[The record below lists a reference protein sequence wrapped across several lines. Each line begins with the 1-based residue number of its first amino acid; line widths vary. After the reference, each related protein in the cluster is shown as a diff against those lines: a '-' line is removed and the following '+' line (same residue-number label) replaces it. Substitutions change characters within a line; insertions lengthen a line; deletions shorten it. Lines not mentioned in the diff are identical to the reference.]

1 MDTRH
6 SGWPGC
12 FYVFSLT
19 NYLFGTINMTK
30 HYGLIGKTLGHS
42 FSAAFFKDYFEK
54 NNIAATYSNFEL
66 NDIAEIPSI
75 FDQNLSGLNVTFPYK
90 ESVLPFLD
98 RLDDSAAQIG
108 AVNVIAFENG
118 EKVGYN
124 TDAYGFAQ
132 SIKPF
137 LTFEHERAL
146 IFGTG
151 GASKAVTHVFK
162 QLGLEVFYISR
173 QPDHQNRVY
182 TYAEINEHML
192 KACKVLVNC
201 TPIGTFPDLDASI
214 ELPFELL
221 TPAHLVIDLVYNP
234 AETSLM
240 KQAKTKGAAVMNGL
254 SMLQH
259 QALKSY
265 EIWSR

>member
-1 MDTRH
+1 M
-6 SGWPGC
+6 
-12 FYVFSLT
+12 
-19 NYLFGTINMTK
+19 IQ
-30 HYGLIGKTLGHS
+30 HYGLIGKTLAHS
-42 FSAAFFKDYFEK
+42 FSASFFKDYFEK
-54 NNIAATYSNFEL
+54 NNIDARYSNFEL
-66 NDIAEIPSI
+66 NDVEEISSI
-75 FDQNLSGLNVTFPYK
+75 FEQNLSGLNVTFPYK
-90 ESVLPFLD
+90 ESVIPYLD
-98 RLDDSAAQIG
+98 RLDESAAQIG
-108 AVNVIAFENG
+108 AVNVISFENG

-151 GASKAVTHVFK
+151 GASKAVAHVFK
-162 QLGLEVFYISR
+162 QIGLDVFYISR
-173 QPDHQNRVY
+173 NGHEATGVF
-182 TYAEINEHML
+182 TYEDINSHML
-192 KACKVLVNC
+192 QACKVLVNC
-201 TPIGTFPDLDASI
+201 TPIGTFPNISDCI
-214 ELPFELL
+214 ELPFEHL

-234 AETSLM
+234 SETELM
-240 KQAKTKGAAVMNGL
+240 KRAKKQGAAVMNGL

>member
-1 MDTRH
+1 M
-6 SGWPGC
+6 
-12 FYVFSLT
+12 L
-19 NYLFGTINMTK
+19 K

-54 NNIAATYSNFEL
+54 NNITATYSNFEL
-66 NDIAEIPSI
+66 NDIEEILSI

-90 ESVLPFLD
+90 ESVIPFLD
-98 RLDDSAAQIG
+98 RLDDGAAQIG

-151 GASKAVTHVFK
+151 GASKAVAHVFK
-162 QLGLEVFYISR
+162 QIGLDVFYISR
-173 QPDHQNRVY
+173 NGNEANGVFRYED
-182 TYAEINEHML
+182 INNHML
-192 KACKVLVNC
+192 RSCRVLVNC
-201 TPIGTFPDLDASI
+201 TPVGTFPDVNACF
-214 ELPFELL
+214 ELPFEHL

-234 AETSLM
+234 AQTELM
-240 KQAKTKGAAVMNGL
+240 KRAKAQGAAVMNGL

-265 EIWSR
+265 EIWTR

>member
-1 MDTRH
+1 MAM
-6 SGWPGC
+6 
-12 FYVFSLT
+12 L
-19 NYLFGTINMTK
+19 K

-42 FSAAFFKDYFEK
+42 FSEAFFKDYFEK
-54 NNIAATYSNFEL
+54 NNIEAKYSNFEL
-66 NDIAEIPSI
+66 KEIEEISSI
-75 FDQNLSGLNVTFPYK
+75 FNQNLSGLNVTFPYK

-98 RLDDSAAQIG
+98 RLDESAAQIG
-108 AVNVIAFENG
+108 AVNVLAFENG

-151 GASKAVTHVFK
+151 GASKAVAHVFK
-162 QLGLEVFYISR
+162 QIGLDVFYISR
-173 QPDHQNRVY
+173 NGNEANGVFRYED
-182 TYAEINEHML
+182 INNHML
-192 KACKVLVNC
+192 RSCRVLVNC
-201 TPIGTFPDLDASI
+201 TPVGTFPDVNACF
-214 ELPFELL
+214 ELPFEHL

-234 AETSLM
+234 AQTELM
-240 KQAKTKGAAVMNGL
+240 KRAKAQGAAVMNGL

-265 EIWSR
+265 EIWTA

>member
-1 MDTRH
+1 M
-6 SGWPGC
+6 
-12 FYVFSLT
+12 L
-19 NYLFGTINMTK
+19 K

-42 FSAAFFKDYFEK
+42 FSEAFFKDYFEK
-54 NNIAATYSNFEL
+54 NNIEAKYSNFEL
-66 NDIAEIPSI
+66 KEIDEIQSF
-75 FDQNLSGLNVTFPYK
+75 FDLNLSGLNVTFPYK
-90 ESVLPFLD
+90 ESVIPFLD

-151 GASKAVTHVFK
+151 GASKAVAHVFK
-162 QLGLEVFYISR
+162 QIGLDVFYISR
-173 QPDHQNRVY
+173 NGKEANGVFRYEDVN
-182 TYAEINEHML
+182 NHML
-192 KACKVLVNC
+192 RSCRVLVNC
-201 TPIGTFPDLDASI
+201 TPVGTFPDVNACL
-214 ELPFELL
+214 ELPFEHL

-234 AETSLM
+234 AETELM
-240 KQAKTKGAAVMNGL
+240 KRAKKNGAAVMNGL

-265 EIWSR
+265 EIWTA

>member
-1 MDTRH
+1 M
-6 SGWPGC
+6 
-12 FYVFSLT
+12 L
-19 NYLFGTINMTK
+19 K

-42 FSAAFFKDYFEK
+42 FSEAFFKDYFEK
-54 NNIAATYSNFEL
+54 NNIEAKYSNFEL
-66 NDIAEIPSI
+66 KEIEEISSI
-75 FDQNLSGLNVTFPYK
+75 FNQNLSGLNVTFPYK
-90 ESVLPFLD
+90 ESVIPFLD
-98 RLDDSAAQIG
+98 RLDESAAQIG

-151 GASKAVTHVFK
+151 GASKAVAHVFK
-162 QLGLEVFYISR
+162 QIGLDVFYISR
-173 QPDHQNRVY
+173 NGKEANGVFRYED
-182 TYAEINEHML
+182 INSHML
-192 KACKVLVNC
+192 RSCRVLVNC
-201 TPIGTFPDLDASI
+201 TPVGTFPDVNACL
-214 ELPFELL
+214 ELPFEHL

-234 AETSLM
+234 SETELM
-240 KQAKTKGAAVMNGL
+240 KRAKKNGAAVMNGL

-265 EIWSR
+265 EIWTA

>member
-1 MDTRH
+1 M
-6 SGWPGC
+6 
-12 FYVFSLT
+12 
-19 NYLFGTINMTK
+19 K
-30 HYGLIGKTLGHS
+30 HFGLIGKTLGHS

-54 NNIAATYSNFEL
+54 NNIDATYSNFEL
-66 NDIAEIPSI
+66 TDIAEIQSL
-75 FDQNLSGLNVTFPYK
+75 FDQHLSGLNVTFPYK
-90 ESVLPFLD
+90 ESVIPFLD
-98 RLDDSAAQIG
+98 RLDETASQIG

-118 EKVGYN
+118 QKVGYN

-151 GASKAVTHVFK
+151 GASKAIAHVFK
-162 QLGLEVFYISR
+162 TLGVEVYFISR
-173 QPDHQNRVY
+173 QPDHTKRIY
-182 TYAEINEHML
+182 SYSEINVHML
-192 KACKVLVNC
+192 NACKVLVNC
-201 TPIGTFPDLDASI
+201 TPIGNFPNIDASI
-214 ELPFELL
+214 ELPFEFL

-234 AETSLM
+234 AETTLM
-240 KQAKTKGAAVMNGL
+240 KRAKTKGAAVMNGL

-259 QALKSY
+259 QALLSY

>member
-1 MDTRH
+1 M
-6 SGWPGC
+6 
-12 FYVFSLT
+12 
-19 NYLFGTINMTK
+19 K
-30 HYGLIGKTLGHS
+30 HFGLIGKTLGHS

-54 NNIAATYSNFEL
+54 NNIDATYSNFEL
-66 NDIAEIPSI
+66 TDIAEIQSL
-75 FDQNLSGLNVTFPYK
+75 FDQHLSGLNVTFPYK
-90 ESVLPFLD
+90 ESVIPFLD
-98 RLDDSAAQIG
+98 RLDETASQIG

-118 EKVGYN
+118 QKVGYN

-151 GASKAVTHVFK
+151 GASKAIAHVFK
-162 QLGLEVFYISR
+162 TLGVEVYFISR
-173 QPDHQNRVY
+173 QPDHTKRIY
-182 TYAEINEHML
+182 SYSEINEHML
-192 KACKVLVNC
+192 NACKVLVNC
-201 TPIGTFPDLDASI
+201 TPIGTFPNIDASI
-214 ELPFELL
+214 ELPFEFL

-234 AETSLM
+234 AETTLM
-240 KQAKTKGAAVMNGL
+240 KRAKTKGAAVMNGL

-259 QALKSY
+259 QALLSY

>member
-1 MDTRH
+1 M
-6 SGWPGC
+6 
-12 FYVFSLT
+12 L
-19 NYLFGTINMTK
+19 K

-42 FSAAFFKDYFEK
+42 FSEAFFKDYFEQ
-54 NNIAATYSNFEL
+54 NNIEAKYSNFEL
-66 NDIAEIPSI
+66 KEIEEI
-75 FDQNLSGLNVTFPYK
+75 QTLFNQNLSGLNVTFPYK
-90 ESVLPFLD
+90 ESVIPFLD

-151 GASKAVTHVFK
+151 GASKAVAHVFK
-162 QLGLEVFYISR
+162 QIGLDVFYISR
-173 QPDHQNRVY
+173 NGNETNGVFRYED
-182 TYAEINEHML
+182 INSHML
-192 KACKVLVNC
+192 RSCRVLVNC
-201 TPIGTFPDLDASI
+201 TPLGTFPNVDACI
-214 ELPFELL
+214 ELPFEYL

-234 AETSLM
+234 AETELM
-240 KQAKTKGAAVMNGL
+240 KRAKAQGAAVMNGL

-259 QALKSY
+259 QALNSY
-265 EIWSR
+265 EIWTR

>member
-1 MDTRH
+1 MA
-6 SGWPGC
+6 
-12 FYVFSLT
+12 VL
-19 NYLFGTINMTK
+19 K
-30 HYGLIGKTLGHS
+30 HYGLIGKKLGHS

-54 NNIAATYSNFEL
+54 KNIEAKYSNFEL
-66 NDIAEIPSI
+66 NEIEEILPL
-75 FDQNLSGLNVTFPYK
+75 FAQNLSGLNVTFPYK
-90 ESVLPFLD
+90 ESIIPFLD
-98 RLDDSAAQIG
+98 RLDESAAQIG

-151 GASKAVTHVFK
+151 GASKAVAHVFK
-162 QLGLEVFYISR
+162 QIGLDLFYISR
-173 QPDHQNRVY
+173 NGNEANGVFRYED
-182 TYAEINEHML
+182 INNHML
-192 KACKVLVNC
+192 RSCRVLVNC
-201 TPIGTFPDLDASI
+201 TPVGTFPDVNACF
-214 ELPFELL
+214 ELPFEHL

-234 AETSLM
+234 SETELM
-240 KQAKTKGAAVMNGL
+240 KRAKKNGATVMNGL

-265 EIWSR
+265 EIWTR

>member
-1 MDTRH
+1 M
-6 SGWPGC
+6 
-12 FYVFSLT
+12 
-19 NYLFGTINMTK
+19 IQ
-30 HYGLIGKTLGHS
+30 HYGLIGKTLAHS
-42 FSAAFFKDYFEK
+42 FSASFFTDYFEK
-54 NNIAATYSNFEL
+54 NNIDARYSNFEL
-66 NDIAEIPSI
+66 NDVEEISSI
-75 FDQNLSGLNVTFPYK
+75 FEQNLSGLNVTFPYK
-90 ESVLPFLD
+90 ESVIPYLD
-98 RLDDSAAQIG
+98 RLDESAAQIG
-108 AVNVIAFENG
+108 AVNVISFENG

-151 GASKAVTHVFK
+151 GASKAVAHVFK
-162 QLGLEVFYISR
+162 QIGLDVFYISR
-173 QPDHQNRVY
+173 NGHEATGVF
-182 TYAEINEHML
+182 TYDDINSHML
-192 KACKVLVNC
+192 QACKVLVNC
-201 TPIGTFPDLDASI
+201 TPIGTFPNISDCI
-214 ELPFELL
+214 ELPFEHL

-234 AETSLM
+234 AETELM
-240 KQAKTKGAAVMNGL
+240 KRAKKQGAAVMNGL

>member
-1 MDTRH
+1 M
-6 SGWPGC
+6 
-12 FYVFSLT
+12 L
-19 NYLFGTINMTK
+19 K

-54 NNIAATYSNFEL
+54 NNITATYSNFEL
-66 NDIAEIPSI
+66 NDIEDIQTI
-75 FDQNLSGLNVTFPYK
+75 FSQNLSGLNVTFPYK

-98 RLDDSAAQIG
+98 RLDESAAQIG
-108 AVNVIAFENG
+108 AVNVLAFENG

-151 GASKAVTHVFK
+151 GASKAVAHVFK
-162 QLGLEVFYISR
+162 QIGLDVFYISR
-173 QPDHQNRVY
+173 NGNEANGVFRYED
-182 TYAEINEHML
+182 INNHML
-192 KACKVLVNC
+192 RSCRVLVNC
-201 TPIGTFPDLDASI
+201 TPVGTFPDVNACF
-214 ELPFELL
+214 ELPFEHL

-234 AETSLM
+234 AQTELM
-240 KQAKTKGAAVMNGL
+240 KRAKAQGAAVMNGL

-265 EIWSR
+265 EIWTR

>member
-1 MDTRH
+1 M
-6 SGWPGC
+6 
-12 FYVFSLT
+12 L
-19 NYLFGTINMTK
+19 K

-54 NNIAATYSNFEL
+54 NNITATYSNFEL
-66 NDIAEIPSI
+66 NDIEDIQTI
-75 FDQNLSGLNVTFPYK
+75 FSQNLSGLNVTFPYK

-98 RLDDSAAQIG
+98 RLDESAAQIG
-108 AVNVIAFENG
+108 AVNVLAFENG

-151 GASKAVTHVFK
+151 GASKAVAHVFK
-162 QLGLEVFYISR
+162 QIGLDVFYISR
-173 QPDHQNRVY
+173 NGNEANGVFRYED
-182 TYAEINEHML
+182 INNHML
-192 KACKVLVNC
+192 RSCRVLVNC
-201 TPIGTFPDLDASI
+201 TPVGTFPDVNACL
-214 ELPFELL
+214 ELPFEHL
-221 TPAHLVIDLVYNP
+221 TPAHLVIDLVYNQ
-234 AETSLM
+234 AQTELM
-240 KQAKTKGAAVMNGL
+240 KRAKAQGAAVMNGL

-265 EIWSR
+265 EIWTR

>member
-1 MDTRH
+1 M
-6 SGWPGC
+6 
-12 FYVFSLT
+12 L
-19 NYLFGTINMTK
+19 K

-42 FSAAFFKDYFEK
+42 FSEAFFKDYFEQ
-54 NNIAATYSNFEL
+54 NNIEAKYSNFEL
-66 NDIAEIPSI
+66 KEIEEISSI
-75 FDQNLSGLNVTFPYK
+75 FNQNLSGLNVTFPYK
-90 ESVLPFLD
+90 ESVIPFLD

-151 GASKAVTHVFK
+151 GASKAVAHVFK
-162 QLGLEVFYISR
+162 QIGLDVFYISR
-173 QPDHQNRVY
+173 NGNEANGVFRYED
-182 TYAEINEHML
+182 INSHML
-192 KACKVLVNC
+192 RSCRVLVNC
-201 TPIGTFPDLDASI
+201 TPVGTFPDVNACL
-214 ELPFELL
+214 ELPFEHL

-234 AETSLM
+234 AETELM
-240 KQAKTKGAAVMNGL
+240 KRAKKNGAAVMNGL

-265 EIWSR
+265 EIWTA

>member
-1 MDTRH
+1 M
-6 SGWPGC
+6 
-12 FYVFSLT
+12 
-19 NYLFGTINMTK
+19 K
-30 HYGLIGKTLGHS
+30 HFGLIGKTLGHS

-54 NNIAATYSNFEL
+54 NNIDAIYSNFEL
-66 NDIAEIPSI
+66 TDIAEIQSL
-75 FDQNLSGLNVTFPYK
+75 FDQHLSGLNVTFPYK
-90 ESVLPFLD
+90 ESVIPFLD
-98 RLDDSAAQIG
+98 RLDETASQIG

-118 EKVGYN
+118 QKVGYN

-151 GASKAVTHVFK
+151 GASKAIAHVFK
-162 QLGLEVFYISR
+162 TLGVEVYFISR
-173 QPDHQNRVY
+173 QPDHTKRIY
-182 TYAEINEHML
+182 SYSEINEHML
-192 KACKVLVNC
+192 NACKVLVNC
-201 TPIGTFPDLDASI
+201 TPIGTFPNIDASI
-214 ELPFELL
+214 ELPFEFL

-234 AETSLM
+234 AETTLM
-240 KQAKTKGAAVMNGL
+240 KRAKTKGAAVMNGL

-259 QALKSY
+259 QALLSY

>member
-1 MDTRH
+1 M
-6 SGWPGC
+6 
-12 FYVFSLT
+12 L
-19 NYLFGTINMTK
+19 K

-42 FSAAFFKDYFEK
+42 FSEAFFKDYFEK
-54 NNIAATYSNFEL
+54 NNIEAKYSNFEL
-66 NDIAEIPSI
+66 KEIEEISSI
-75 FDQNLSGLNVTFPYK
+75 FNQNLSGLNVTFPYK

-98 RLDDSAAQIG
+98 RLDESAAQIG
-108 AVNVIAFENG
+108 AVNVLAFENG

-151 GASKAVTHVFK
+151 GASKAVAHVFK
-162 QLGLEVFYISR
+162 QIGLDVFYISR
-173 QPDHQNRVY
+173 NGNEANGVFRYED
-182 TYAEINEHML
+182 INNHML
-192 KACKVLVNC
+192 RSCRVLVNC
-201 TPIGTFPDLDASI
+201 TPVGTFPDVNACF
-214 ELPFELL
+214 ELPFEHL

-234 AETSLM
+234 AQTELM
-240 KQAKTKGAAVMNGL
+240 KRAKAQGAAVMNGL

-265 EIWSR
+265 EIWTR

>member
-1 MDTRH
+1 
-6 SGWPGC
+6 
-12 FYVFSLT
+12 
-19 NYLFGTINMTK
+19 MTQ

-54 NNIAATYSNFEL
+54 NNIDATYSNFEL
-66 NDIAEIPSI
+66 NDIAEIQSL
-75 FDQNLSGLNVTFPYK
+75 FDQHLSGLNVTFPYK
-90 ESVLPFLD
+90 ERVIPFLD
-98 RLDDSAAQIG
+98 RLDETASQIG

-118 EKVGYN
+118 QKVGYN

-151 GASKAVTHVFK
+151 GASKAIAHVFK
-162 QLGLEVFYISR
+162 TLGVEVYFISR
-173 QPDHQNRVY
+173 QPDHTKRIY
-182 TYAEINEHML
+182 SYLEINEHML
-192 KACKVLVNC
+192 NACKVLVNC
-201 TPIGTFPDLDASI
+201 TPIGTFPNIDASI
-214 ELPFELL
+214 ELPFEFL

-234 AETSLM
+234 AETTLM
-240 KQAKTKGAAVMNGL
+240 KRAKTKGAAVMNGL

-259 QALKSY
+259 QALLSY

>member
-1 MDTRH
+1 M
-6 SGWPGC
+6 
-12 FYVFSLT
+12 L
-19 NYLFGTINMTK
+19 K

-54 NNIAATYSNFEL
+54 NNIEAKYSNFEL
-66 NDIAEIPSI
+66 NDIEDIQTI
-75 FDQNLSGLNVTFPYK
+75 FSQNLSGLNVTFPYK

-98 RLDDSAAQIG
+98 RLDESAAQIG
-108 AVNVIAFENG
+108 AVNVLAFENG

-151 GASKAVTHVFK
+151 GASKAVAHVFK
-162 QLGLEVFYISR
+162 QIGLDVFYISR
-173 QPDHQNRVY
+173 NGNEANGVFRYED
-182 TYAEINEHML
+182 INNHML
-192 KACKVLVNC
+192 RSCRVLVNC
-201 TPIGTFPDLDASI
+201 TPVGTFPDVNACL
-214 ELPFELL
+214 ELPFEHL
-221 TPAHLVIDLVYNP
+221 TPAHLIIDLVYNP
-234 AETSLM
+234 AETELM
-240 KQAKTKGAAVMNGL
+240 KRAKKNGATVMNGL

-265 EIWSR
+265 EIWTR